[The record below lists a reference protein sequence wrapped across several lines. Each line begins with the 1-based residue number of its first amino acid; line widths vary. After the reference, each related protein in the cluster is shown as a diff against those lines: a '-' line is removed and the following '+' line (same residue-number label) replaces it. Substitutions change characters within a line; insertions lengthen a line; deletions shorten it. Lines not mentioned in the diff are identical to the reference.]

1 MARPEKK
8 LSAKSVMLIKEPGR
22 YADGG
27 GLYLSV
33 SKTGTKSWL
42 FIYRSGSRRPELGLG
57 SLSKV
62 TLAAAREKAE
72 TARRALGEGKDP
84 KAILKPATAVPTF
97 GEEADDVIEALA
109 PGWKN
114 AKHRDQWKMT
124 LKEYCKSI
132 RGIPV
137 NEVTTEDV
145 LMVLKPLWTSK
156 TETASRLRGRV
167 EAVLA
172 SASAK
177 GHRSGMNPAQWRN
190 HLDKLL
196 PRPSKLTRGHHAA
209 MSFKDVPEFV
219 QLLRGQESVS
229 AMALEFLILCAS
241 RSGEVLGARWAEID
255 LEQKVWTIPA
265 ARMKAGKE
273 HRVPLSN
280 RAIAILQVI
289 LVARTDEN
297 PYVFPGRKARSHL
310 SNMALEMV
318 LRRLKIDVTV
328 HGFRS
333 SFRDWGGDATNLPRE
348 VIEQCLAHQVGD
360 EVERAYRRGD
370 ALEKRREV
378 MEAWSDFCEKKSH
391 NVINFGLISLKQ
403 VKA

>member
-8 LSAKSVMLIKEPGR
+8 LSAKGVASIKEPGR

-33 SKTGTKSWL
+33 STTGTKSWL
-42 FIYRSGSRRPELGLG
+42 FIYRSGSGRPELGLG

-72 TARRALGEGKDP
+72 IARRAIGEGKDP
-84 KAILKPATAVPTF
+84 KAILKPATTVPTF
-97 GEEADDVIEALA
+97 GDEADGLIETMA
-109 PGWKN
+109 PSWKN

-124 LKEYCKSI
+124 LKEYCKPI

-137 NEVTTEDV
+137 DKVTTEDV
-145 LMVLKPLWTSK
+145 LKVLKPLWTSRP
-156 TETASRLRGRV
+156 ETASRLRGRI

-172 SASAK
+172 SATAK

-196 PRPSKLTRGHHAA
+196 PRPSRLTRGHHAA
-209 MSFKDVPEFV
+209 MPFKDVPEFV
-219 QLLRGQESVS
+219 QQLRGQESVS

-241 RSGEVLGARWAEID
+241 RSGEVLGARWDEID
-255 LEQKVWTIPA
+255 LNQNVWTLPPN
-265 ARMKAGKE
+265 RMKAGKE
-273 HRVPLSN
+273 HRIPLST
-280 RAIAILQVI
+280 RAVAILEAMAA
-289 LVARTDEN
+289 ARTDEN
-297 PYVFPGRKARSHL
+297 PYVFPGRRERAHL

-318 LRRLKIDVTV
+318 LRRMNIEVTV

-378 MEAWSDFCEKKSH
+378 MEAWLAYCDNKSD
-391 NVINFGLISLKQ
+391 NVINFGPISSKK
-403 VKA
+403 VTA

>member
-8 LSAKSVMLIKEPGR
+8 LSAKSVVSIKEPGR

-33 SKTGTKSWL
+33 STTGTKSWL
-42 FIYRSGSRRPELGLG
+42 FIYRSGAGRPELGLG

-72 TARRALGEGKDP
+72 IARRAIGEGKDP
-84 KAILKPATAVPTF
+84 KAALKPATAVPTF
-97 GEEADDVIEALA
+97 GDEADGLIETMASS
-109 PGWKN
+109 WKS

-124 LKEYCKSI
+124 LKEYCKPI

-137 NEVTTEDV
+137 DKVTTEDV
-145 LMVLKPLWTSK
+145 LKVLKPLWTSK
-156 TETASRLRGRV
+156 PETASRLRGRI

-209 MSFKDVPEFV
+209 MDFKDVPGFV
-219 QLLRGQESVS
+219 QQLRSQESVS
-229 AMALEFLILCAS
+229 ALALEFLILCAS
-241 RSGEVLGARWAEID
+241 RSGEVLGARWDEID
-255 LEQKVWTIPA
+255 LKQKVWIIPA
-265 ARMKAGKE
+265 ARMKGGKE
-273 HRVPLSN
+273 HRVPLSS
-280 RAIAILQVI
+280 RAIAILQAM
-289 LVARTDEN
+289 LSARADEN
-297 PYVFPGRKARSHL
+297 PFVFPGRKTKSSL

-318 LRRLKIDVTV
+318 LRRMKIEVTV

-333 SFRDWGGDATNLPRE
+333 SFRDWCGDATNFPRE
-348 VIEQCLAHQVGD
+348 VAEHALAHLVGND
-360 EVERAYRRGD
+360 VERSYRQKD
-370 ALEKRREV
+370 ALEKRRKM
-378 MEAWSDFCEKKSH
+378 MEAWAGYCDPKTT
-391 NVINFGLISLKQ
+391 NVVPLMRKD
-403 VKA
+403 V